1 MLREGSQPLTPYTH
15 IHAHTQSVFAAY
27 LVNSSFAMMGAL
39 RRARPTAAER
49 AGRVPRGA
57 LHAAVQGSRARRST
71 ARELSIVSGEGACRP
86 RKVFATQPLQKVC
99 RVVKRGS
106 FRGEAL
112 PLSGA

>member
-71 ARELSIVSGEGACRP
+71 ARELSIVRRRCL
-86 RKVFATQPLQKVC
+86 FAHEKSL
-99 RVVKRGS
+99 
-106 FRGEAL
+106 L
-112 PLSGA
+112 LSP

>member
-71 ARELSIVSGEGACRP
+71 ARELSIVAGEGACSP
-86 RKVFATQPLQKVC
+86 TKSLCYSALRKSMPGGKAGVFAP
-99 RVVKRGS
+99 
-106 FRGEAL
+106 
-112 PLSGA
+112 